1 MAASLPER
9 KRKFTKAQRKSLQ
22 REKARKATEKRGIG
36 IGSRQDVVLP
46 ARWHTEVREF
56 ASNKALVFVSPGKSR
71 YSKKRF
77 TEILAKE
84 NMDLCFMEQ
93 KSSESGSVF
102 SDSSEDFVT
111 KLEVATDSE
120 TELCEME
127 RSFFVCESTQI
138 TKLID
143 QVNSTSKCS
152 TPDCNGE

>member
-1 MAASLPER
+1 MASLPER
-9 KRKFTKAQRKSLQ
+9 KRKLTKAQRKSLQ
-22 REKARKATEKRGIG
+22 REKARIATEKRGIG
-36 IGSRQDVVLP
+36 VGSRQDVVLP

-56 ASNKALVFVSPGKSR
+56 PSNKALVFVSPGKSR

-84 NMDLCFMEQ
+84 NMDLCFIEQ
-93 KSSESGSVF
+93 KSPELGSAF
-102 SDSSEDFVT
+102 SDSSEDFVM
-111 KLEVATDSE
+111 KLDTDSE

-127 RSFFVCESTQI
+127 MERRFFVCESTQI